1 MSALSRMS
9 RMLWN
14 ASTAINLRLLLIDHC
29 LELPMSHEDGQLAA
43 KRRLEAFIASRTVIN
58 GMRRIV
64 DLQIRRRFLI
74 HQTKLATGLREHDRL
89 SSKLRNVERE
99 ISELRARLSLSTD
112 GRASLVSGAEANIA
126 SARKWPRLR
135 SHKHN
140 QENERRDEIRI
151 REEKAGKAE
160 RVARAARL
168 MALRSAGNGLKISQD
183 ARFISLP
190 LARRLL
196 LDMEPIPPRLPH
208 DVQSATPRLPIDM
221 HWEIIQHCD
230 LSTLLSL
237 TRLDNSFDV
246 LVRPFIY
253 REIVVSRR
261 AKMLIKTLVFENTR
275 ANVRLP
281 EREWNRVLLR
291 MQNLKHLVVTNQVP
305 LSREAISRLPFRLI
319 FFGACCTV
327 AGAWADLVASQ
338 TSLEVLCF
346 EDEFFSKLPTLKARP
361 ADVAHFM
368 ESHSGLLDVWLWSG
382 SPNSGQAGLTS
393 PEIDRLTRSPSRPLT
408 MRLGA
413 GQLLILLDEAPA
425 LLSAV
430 VHIAIDEDD
439 DWWSFG
445 FLLTPLAAP
454 KTLLTAGQTPNRLLL
469 LAAGLDTRFPTL
481 KTLMFVPEMNPINT
495 GFNQG
500 SRLIADIGFIFSCAL
515 RPLCTAP
522 HLRTF
527 HFCAYDGCV
536 TLKNWGQL
544 DEEFHVAEW
553 EEHSENES
561 SRSAWFPPK
570 HDGVKAT
577 NIPSRWIRS
586 GQGSAKIPGFAG
598 ERRLP
603 PGLHFVQLPR
613 PPPPIFAARLVAQ
626 RFARTAA
633 VKKKKRSLR
642 RAPPR
647 PAQPIPISRRVRR
660 CPPPEDGL
668 EEMKKYF
675 EDPAHEDYWQAGVAA
690 LERSIASGREDI
702 PGDESDFAFGVGGD
716 GNVSATDGS
725 ATEETTAE
733 IHTNGWRG
741 QVVVV
746 KSCGEHADNV
756 WGGLRGEALSPEQV
770 AELWEPTAMQAAETK
785 YRVWLDEHFG
795 KGKRRAVA
803 SRASSTSL
811 TPPPST
817 ATFSG
822 VVTYLA
828 RRIGVSDSRAH
839 KILPGPSNAEDKALK
854 LEVIRNGG
862 RADSLLLSSWLYHY
876 GGPSTPPAPHGP
888 DFHER
893 KRAELIARVVAR
905 KARVNALLNLRRHA
919 LEASARKWPHPRS
932 HKHNQE
938 NERRDEIR
946 IREEKAGKA
955 ERVARAARVAHLMAL
970 RSAGNGRK
978 NI

>member
-1 MSALSRMS
+1 
-9 RMLWN
+9 
-14 ASTAINLRLLLIDHC
+14 
-29 LELPMSHEDGQLAA
+29 
-43 KRRLEAFIASRTVIN
+43 
-58 GMRRIV
+58 
-64 DLQIRRRFLI
+64 
-74 HQTKLATGLREHDRL
+74 
-89 SSKLRNVERE
+89 
-99 ISELRARLSLSTD
+99 
-112 GRASLVSGAEANIA
+112 
-126 SARKWPRLR
+126 
-135 SHKHN
+135 
-140 QENERRDEIRI
+140 
-151 REEKAGKAE
+151 
-160 RVARAARL
+160 
-168 MALRSAGNGLKISQD
+168 
-183 ARFISLP
+183 
-190 LARRLL
+190 
-196 LDMEPIPPRLPH
+196 
-208 DVQSATPRLPIDM
+208 M

-253 REIVVSRR
+253 REIVMSRR

-275 ANVRLP
+275 ANVRL
-281 EREWNRVLLR
+281 EWNRVLLR

-305 LSREAISRLPFRLI
+305 LAREAISRLPFCLI
-319 FFGACCTV
+319 FFGARCTV

-361 ADVAHFM
+361 ADVARFM
-368 ESHSGLLDVWLWSG
+368 ESHSSLLDVWLWSG

-393 PEIDRLTRSPSRPLT
+393 PELDRLTRSPSRPLT

-469 LAAGLDTRFPTL
+469 LAAGLDMRFPAL

-500 SRLIADIGFIFSCAL
+500 SRLIADIGFIFSRAL

-527 HFCAYDGCV
+527 HFCAYNGCV

-553 EEHSENES
+553 EEHSLGKRIQSKRETTTPRAAFCSTSPTATPDFRCEAC
-561 SRSAWFPPK
+561 SAAFCAVCIVGGFCD
-570 HDGVKAT
+570 HCVCLSLMDA
-577 NIPSRWIRS
+577 IPS
-586 GQGSAKIPGFAG
+586 
-598 ERRLP
+598 
-603 PGLHFVQLPR
+603 
-613 PPPPIFAARLVAQ
+613 
-626 RFARTAA
+626 TAA

-690 LERSIASGREDI
+690 LERSIMSGREDI

-725 ATEETTAE
+725 ATEETTVE

-756 WGGLRGEALSPEQV
+756 WGGLRGEALDVGGGNKVPGMAGRALREGE
-770 AELWEPTAMQAAETK
+770 AE
-785 YRVWLDEHFG
+785 
-795 KGKRRAVA
+795 
-803 SRASSTSL
+803 SSGL
-811 TPPPST
+811 Q
-817 ATFSG
+817 G
-822 VVTYLA
+822 VVDVVDAAAFDGYIFW
-828 RRIGVSDSRAH
+828 RSYIS
-839 KILPGPSNAEDKALK
+839 P
-854 LEVIRNGG
+854 EVIRNGG

-876 GGPSTPPAPHGP
+876 GRPSTPPAPRGP
-888 DFHER
+888 DFQER

-919 LEASARKWPHPRS
+919 LEASARKWPRPRS

-938 NERRDEIR
+938 NERRDEIQ

-955 ERVARAARVAHLMAL
+955 EHVARAARVAHLMAL